1 MVLIIENKMYFIK
14 RINKYQ
20 KTRVN
25 VVKYALFWTNKSL
38 FTTLLQ
44 WIIWNERKIKNAV
57 KSVIIYHNE

>member
-1 MVLIIENKMYFIK
+1 MYSIK
-14 RINKYQ
+14 KNNNKYQ

-25 VVKYALFWTNKSL
+25 VVKDALFWTNKSL

-57 KSVIIYHNE
+57 KSVIIYYNE